1 MRVTNGQDLVFTMET
16 SEGGTMVHSVEPKK
30 STLNDKGGKHV
41 NREVAESI
49 GTPPPPPKAFYFV
62 SKSSCD
68 IDHGEGIPMGWYMC
82 EIYMLNPRI
91 LTEIS

>member
-49 GTPPPPPKAFYFV
+49 GTPPPPQKRF
-62 SKSSCD
+62 
-68 IDHGEGIPMGWYMC
+68 
-82 EIYMLNPRI
+82 
-91 LTEIS
+91 ISYQNHLVI